1 MNETGRAASRTA
13 VLVCQGRA
21 AADGSVA
28 VGRFSDPVAVRL
40 LRAEERTPV
49 DDVRAGVP
57 PQGWPARSRYESV
70 RACAEVMV
78 PRTVAIDEALRAC
91 RPRQL
96 VILGAGLD
104 TRAWRLPELA
114 QTDVWEVDH
123 PASQQD
129 KRARLAEAA
138 SQRPQGPEESERP
151 AVELPVAAR
160 SVRFTPVDFSVDD
173 LGAALE
179 GAGHDPSVPTAWLW
193 EGVVPYLTRDE
204 VRATLAALAARTAP
218 GSVLVVNY
226 QTPSA
231 RAAVGRL
238 LTRVAG
244 NASTSG
250 EPWRSLW
257 KPQAMAALLAEHG
270 LRVVSDNDLQ
280 SLTHALVGPAR
291 GRTSLRSGRVAV
303 AEDPRREN

>member
-1 MNETGRAASRTA
+1 MNESGRAASRTA
-13 VLVCQGRA
+13 VLVCQGRP

-49 DDVRAGVP
+49 NEVRAGVP
-57 PQGWPARSRYESV
+57 PQGWSARSRYESV

-91 RPRQL
+91 VPRQL

-104 TRAWRLPELA
+104 TRAWRLSELSR
-114 QTDVWEVDH
+114 TDVWEVDH

-138 SQRPQGPEESERP
+138 QRPQGPEESGRP
-151 AVELPVAAR
+151 AVGLPIAAR
-160 SVRFTPVDFSVDD
+160 SVRFTPVDFSDDD

-179 GAGHDPSVPTAWLW
+179 GAGHDPSVPTAWVW
-193 EGVVPYLTRDE
+193 EGVVPYLTHDE

-238 LTRVAG
+238 LTRVVG

-257 KPQAMAALLAEHG
+257 KPQRMAALLAEHG

-280 SLTHALVGPAR
+280 SLTHTLGGPAR

-303 AEDPRREN
+303 AEYPRCAD